1 LPPLLAVIGISM
13 VKDFIEDRRRRL
25 SDAKENDALVECM
38 SIQGGQ
44 VVYQQ
49 RCWKDL
55 KVGDIVKV
63 IEG

>member
-1 LPPLLAVIGISM
+1 M

-63 IEG
+63 YEG